1 MLRFIAVVAGFS
13 TLLTGLT
20 FAHNDVLPSQKFI
33 TAPVERG
40 TLSKTVTATGTVEAR
55 LTVDVSSQ
63 LSGRVADVFVS
74 FNDTVSAGQPIARLD
89 QRIFGAR
96 VTEAAAALNV
106 ATASAEVQQVAIAR
120 ARVAI
125 SSSRTAQKLA
135 EAQCEAANAKL
146 AEAERELNRKLAL
159 SKTGVASDRELTQ
172 TRALR
177 ETAVAD
183 AKAAIEEIHLK
194 EEAVSIAETELQMA
208 GAALHNAQAT
218 VEQRQAA
225 LDQATL
231 DLDRTVLRAPIN
243 GVILKRDVNPGQTI
257 AVTME
262 AKTLFQIAN
271 DLKEMEIHAKIDE
284 ADVGELRP
292 GQAAT
297 FTVDAYPNQM
307 FSGEVRQ
314 VRKAPETT
322 QNVVTYTAIISAR
335 NPDLLLLPGM
345 TAALRI
351 SVSDGVVALK
361 IPNDALRFS
370 PVASKA
376 AADTSARRPPT
387 QDSTNA
393 GSGSPALVWIPDG
406 EGGSL
411 PIAVRIGQRDAK
423 GALLLDGSLREGE
436 PLIVGVISPERPLS
450 ANAQMGL

>member
-1 MLRFIAVVAGFS
+1 MLRSTVVVAGFS

-125 SSSRTAQKLA
+125 DSSRTAQKLA

-177 ETAVAD
+177 ETAAAD
-183 AKAAIEEIHLK
+183 AKAAVEEIHLK
-194 EEAVSIAETELQMA
+194 EEAVSIAEAELQMA
-208 GAALHNAQAT
+208 GAELHNAQAT
-218 VEQRQAA
+218 VQQRQAA

-271 DLKEMEIHAKIDE
+271 DLKEIEIHAKIDE

-292 GQAAT
+292 GEAAT

-322 QNVVTYTAIISAR
+322 QNVVTYTAIISAQ

-345 TAALRI
+345 TAALRV

-361 IPNDALRFS
+361 IPNEALRFR
-370 PVASKA
+370 PVAFKA
-376 AADTSARRPPT
+376 AADSARRPLT

-393 GSGSPALVWIPDG
+393 GAGSPALVWIPDG

-423 GALLLDGSLREGE
+423 GALLLDGPLTAGE
-436 PLIVGVISPERPLS
+436 PLIVGVLSPERPLT